1 MSDMQEAVTEFLIES
16 HENLDQLDNDLIALE
31 ERPEDTA
38 TLASIFRTIH
48 TIKGTCGFL
57 GFSTLESVT
66 HVGENLLGKLR
77 DGEMSMDETIAD
89 ALLELVDAVRQ
100 MLSSIESTGTDGD
113 GDYSDLIGVLDG
125 LLSGGASSPAPA
137 GGAEG
142 PQPVLEDGVGPETQE
157 PTEEQTEP
165 APPVAQQEPAQQEAA
180 AEEAT
185 DEEPAPAPRPRTA
198 ARREESESSG
208 GSVAASK
215 VRVDV
220 SQLDVLM
227 NLVGEL
233 VLARNR
239 ILQFQGLNEDTA
251 FQAST
256 QRLNL
261 ITTELQEGVMKTRMQ
276 PIGVLWS
283 KYPRVVRD
291 LAKACGKQLE
301 LELEGKETELDK
313 TILEAVKDPLT
324 HIVRNSVDHGIEAPE
339 ERAAAGKPP
348 VGRLLLRAFHEG
360 GQVNIE
366 IIDDGGG
373 LNIKRIKAKA
383 LEKGVVTTEQV
394 RHMSDAEASQLIFAP
409 GFSTAKA
416 VTNVS
421 GRGVGMDVVRTN
433 IEKIGGSVEVQSV
446 QGKGTTIRIKIPLTL
461 AIIPALTITSGGQRF
476 AIPQVNLLELV
487 RIEPGAEG
495 GGIETVHGSPVYR
508 LRGKLLPLVH
518 LNDQLRLAAP
528 GEEDPEERA
537 VNIIVL
543 NADGHPFGLVVDE
556 INDTEEIVVK
566 PLGKQLKELEVYAGA
581 TIMGDGCV
589 ALILDAAGLA
599 RRGGILEASG
609 YEQSSR
615 RAGGA
620 EPGEELRESGSL
632 LLFSIAEGAQMAIPL
647 SAVARLEEV
656 SRRSVEVANG
666 RPVIQYRHEIMPL
679 IHLPEY
685 FGHASDDLLQTHQLV
700 VYQYAGHSVGLV
712 VREILD
718 IVDDAVTPR
727 DTLGSNGVLGSVV
740 IRERVT
746 DLLDADA
753 VIEAMVPEL
762 TQSQYAA

>member
-31 ERPEDTA
+31 ESPDDTE
-38 TLASIFRTIH
+38 TLSSIFRTIH

-77 DGEMSMDETIAD
+77 DGAMSMDEAIAD
-89 ALLELVDAVRQ
+89 ALLELVDAVRS
-100 MLSSIESTGTDGD
+100 MLSSIEATGSDGS
-113 GDYSDLIGVLDG
+113 GDYSDLIQVLDD
-125 LLSGGASSPAPA
+125 LLNAEQGAAPA
-137 GGAEG
+137 EAAEEPAG
-142 PQPVLEDGVGPETQE
+142 SEEQDS
-157 PTEEQTEP
+157 PTELQDSAEEESEQDEETESEEQASTTTPTRTEP
-165 APPVAQQEPAQQEAA
+165 AASGEQ
-180 AEEAT
+180 T
-185 DEEPAPAPRPRTA
+185 T
-198 ARREESESSG
+198 EST

-220 SQLDVLM
+220 QQLDVLM

-239 ILQFQGLNEDTA
+239 ILQFQGLNEDTG

-324 HIVRNSVDHGIEAPE
+324 HIVRNSVDHGIESPAD
-339 ERAAAGKPP
+339 RKAVGKPET
-348 VGRLLLRAFHEG
+348 GRLLLRAFHEG

-383 LEKGVVTTEQV
+383 LEKGVVSTEQV
-394 RHMSDAEASQLIFAP
+394 RHMSDTEASQLIFAP
-409 GFSTAKA
+409 GFSTAQA

-487 RIEPGAEG
+487 RIEPDAET
-495 GGIETVHGSPVYR
+495 GGIETVHGAPVYR

-518 LNDQLRLAAP
+518 LNDQLVLNSE
-528 GEEDPEERA
+528 GRA
-537 VNIIVL
+537 DRALNIIVL

-566 PLGKQLKELEVYAGA
+566 PLGQQLKDLEVYAGA

-599 RRGGILEASG
+599 RRGGILESAA
-609 YEQSSR
+609 YEQSGR
-615 RAGGA
+615 RSGSS
-620 EPGEELRESGSL
+620 ETSSEESQEAGSL
-632 LLFSIAEGAQMAIPL
+632 LLFGLGDSARMAIPL

-656 SRRSVEVANG
+656 QRASVEVANG
-666 RPVIQYRHEIMPL
+666 RPVIQYRDEIMPL

-685 FGHASDDLLQTHQLV
+685 FGHASGEAIETYQLI
-700 VYQYAGHSVGLV
+700 VYQYDGHSVGLV
-712 VREILD
+712 VNEILD
-718 IVDDAVTPR
+718 IVEDAVTAK
-727 DTLGSNGVLGSVV
+727 DSLGSNGVLGSVV

-746 DLLDADA
+746 DLLDAEA

-762 TQSQYAA
+762 LQSQYAA

>member
-31 ERPEDTA
+31 ESPDDTE
-38 TLASIFRTIH
+38 TLSSIFRTIH

-77 DGEMSMDETIAD
+77 DGAMSMDEAIAD
-89 ALLELVDAVRQ
+89 ALLELVDAVRS
-100 MLSSIESTGTDGD
+100 MLSSIEATGSDGS
-113 GDYSDLIGVLDG
+113 GDYSDLIQVLDD
-125 LLSGGASSPAPA
+125 LLNAEQGAAPA
-137 GGAEG
+137 EAAEEPAG
-142 PQPVLEDGVGPETQE
+142 SEEQDS
-157 PTEEQTEP
+157 PTELQDSAEEESEQDEETESEEQASTTTPTRTEP
-165 APPVAQQEPAQQEAA
+165 AASGEQ
-180 AEEAT
+180 T
-185 DEEPAPAPRPRTA
+185 T
-198 ARREESESSG
+198 EST

-220 SQLDVLM
+220 QQLDVLM

-239 ILQFQGLNEDTA
+239 ILQFQGLNEDTG

-324 HIVRNSVDHGIEAPE
+324 HIVRNSVDHGIESPAD
-339 ERAAAGKPP
+339 RKAVGKPET
-348 VGRLLLRAFHEG
+348 GRLLLRAFHEG

-383 LEKGVVTTEQV
+383 LEKGVVSTEQV
-394 RHMSDAEASQLIFAP
+394 RHMSDTEASQLIFAP
-409 GFSTAKA
+409 GFSTAQA

-433 IEKIGGSVEVQSV
+433 IEKIGGSVEVHSV

-487 RIEPGAEG
+487 RIEPDAET
-495 GGIETVHGSPVYR
+495 GGIETVHGAPVYR

-518 LNDQLRLAAP
+518 LNDQLVLNSEGQA
-528 GEEDPEERA
+528 DRA
-537 VNIIVL
+537 LNIIVL
-543 NADGHPFGLVVDE
+543 NADGPPFGLVVDE

-566 PLGKQLKELEVYAGA
+566 PLGQQVKDLEVYAGA

-599 RRGGILEASG
+599 RRGGILESAA
-609 YEQSSR
+609 YEQSGR
-615 RAGGA
+615 RSGSS
-620 EPGEELRESGSL
+620 ETTSEESQEAGSL
-632 LLFSIAEGAQMAIPL
+632 LLFGLGDSARMAIPL

-656 SRRSVEVANG
+656 QRASVEVANG
-666 RPVIQYRHEIMPL
+666 RPVIQYRDEIMPL

-685 FGHASDDLLQTHQLV
+685 FGHASGEAIETYQLI
-700 VYQYAGHSVGLV
+700 VYQYDGHSVGLV
-712 VREILD
+712 VNEILD
-718 IVDDAVTPR
+718 IVEDAVTAK
-727 DTLGSNGVLGSVV
+727 DSLGSNGVLGSVV

-746 DLLDADA
+746 DLLDAEA

-762 TQSQYAA
+762 LQSQYAA

>member
-31 ERPEDTA
+31 ESPDDTE
-38 TLASIFRTIH
+38 TLSSIFRTIH

-77 DGEMSMDETIAD
+77 DGAMSMDEAIAD
-89 ALLELVDAVRQ
+89 ALLELVDAVRS
-100 MLSSIESTGTDGD
+100 MLSSIEATGSDGS
-113 GDYSDLIGVLDG
+113 GDYSDLIQVLDD
-125 LLSGGASSPAPA
+125 LLNAEQGAAPA
-137 GGAEG
+137 EAAEEPAG
-142 PQPVLEDGVGPETQE
+142 SEEQDS
-157 PTEEQTEP
+157 PTELQDSAEEESEQDEETESEEQASTTTPTRTEP
-165 APPVAQQEPAQQEAA
+165 AASGEQ
-180 AEEAT
+180 T
-185 DEEPAPAPRPRTA
+185 T
-198 ARREESESSG
+198 EST

-220 SQLDVLM
+220 QQLDVLM

-239 ILQFQGLNEDTA
+239 ILQFQGLNEDTG

-324 HIVRNSVDHGIEAPE
+324 HIVRNSVDHGIESPAD
-339 ERAAAGKPP
+339 RKAVGKPET
-348 VGRLLLRAFHEG
+348 GRLLLRAFHEG

-383 LEKGVVTTEQV
+383 LEKGVVSTEQV
-394 RHMSDAEASQLIFAP
+394 RHMSDTEASQLIFAP
-409 GFSTAKA
+409 GFSTAQA

-433 IEKIGGSVEVQSV
+433 IEKIGGSVEVHSV

-487 RIEPGAEG
+487 RIEPDAET
-495 GGIETVHGSPVYR
+495 GGIETVHGAPVYR

-518 LNDQLRLAAP
+518 LNDQLVLNSEGQA
-528 GEEDPEERA
+528 DRA
-537 VNIIVL
+537 LNIIVL

-566 PLGKQLKELEVYAGA
+566 PLGQQVKDLEVYAGA

-599 RRGGILEASG
+599 RRGGILESAA
-609 YEQSSR
+609 YEQSGR
-615 RAGGA
+615 RSGSS
-620 EPGEELRESGSL
+620 ETTSEESQEAGSL
-632 LLFSIAEGAQMAIPL
+632 LLFGLGDSARMAIPL

-656 SRRSVEVANG
+656 QRASVEVANG
-666 RPVIQYRHEIMPL
+666 RPVIQYRDEIMPL

-685 FGHASDDLLQTHQLV
+685 FGHASGEAIETYQLI
-700 VYQYAGHSVGLV
+700 VYQYDGHSVGLV
-712 VREILD
+712 VNEILD
-718 IVDDAVTPR
+718 IVEDAVTAK
-727 DTLGSNGVLGSVV
+727 DSLGSNGVLGSVV

-746 DLLDADA
+746 DLLDAEA

-762 TQSQYAA
+762 LQSQYAA

>member
-31 ERPEDTA
+31 ESPDDTE
-38 TLASIFRTIH
+38 TLSSIFRTIH

-77 DGEMSMDETIAD
+77 DGAMSMDEAIAD
-89 ALLELVDAVRQ
+89 ALLELVDAVRS
-100 MLSSIESTGTDGD
+100 MLSSIEATGSDGS
-113 GDYSDLIGVLDG
+113 GDYSDLIQVLDD
-125 LLSGGASSPAPA
+125 LLNAEQGAAPA
-137 GGAEG
+137 EAAEEPAG
-142 PQPVLEDGVGPETQE
+142 SEEQDS
-157 PTEEQTEP
+157 PTELQDSAEEESEQDEETESEEQASTTTPTRTEP
-165 APPVAQQEPAQQEAA
+165 AASGEQ
-180 AEEAT
+180 T
-185 DEEPAPAPRPRTA
+185 T
-198 ARREESESSG
+198 EST

-220 SQLDVLM
+220 QQLDVLM

-239 ILQFQGLNEDTA
+239 ILQFQGLNEDTG

-324 HIVRNSVDHGIEAPE
+324 HIVRNSVDHGIESPAD
-339 ERAAAGKPP
+339 RKAVGKPET
-348 VGRLLLRAFHEG
+348 GRLLLRAFHEG

-383 LEKGVVTTEQV
+383 LEKGVVSTEQV
-394 RHMSDAEASQLIFAP
+394 RHMSDTEASQLIFAP
-409 GFSTAKA
+409 GFSTAQA

-433 IEKIGGSVEVQSV
+433 IEKIGGSVEVHSV

-487 RIEPGAEG
+487 RIEPDAET
-495 GGIETVHGSPVYR
+495 GGIETVHGAPVYR

-518 LNDQLRLAAP
+518 LNDQLVLNSE
-528 GEEDPEERA
+528 GQDDRA
-537 VNIIVL
+537 LNIIVL

-566 PLGKQLKELEVYAGA
+566 PLGQQVKDLEVYAGA

-599 RRGGILEASG
+599 RRGGILESAA
-609 YEQSSR
+609 YEQSGR
-615 RAGGA
+615 RSGSS
-620 EPGEELRESGSL
+620 ETTSEESQEAGSL
-632 LLFSIAEGAQMAIPL
+632 LLFGLGDSARMAIPL

-656 SRRSVEVANG
+656 QRASVEVANG
-666 RPVIQYRHEIMPL
+666 RPVIQYRDEIMPL

-685 FGHASDDLLQTHQLV
+685 FGHASGEAIETYQLI
-700 VYQYAGHSVGLV
+700 VYQYDGHSVGLV
-712 VREILD
+712 VNEILD
-718 IVDDAVTPR
+718 IVEDAVTAK
-727 DTLGSNGVLGSVV
+727 DSLGSNGVLGSVV

-746 DLLDADA
+746 DLLDAEA

-762 TQSQYAA
+762 LQSQYAA